1 MRYCLSCKDP
11 IEESRRKD
19 ARYCKKP
26 GCRAKDFRR
35 RKRAQAVEHPEGQA
49 RKPNNSVVVTCSC
62 GNRLLVEVTHLGR
75 EEAHDQEHAPPAA
88 TSPAAVTPRTA
99 APPLELLRESTPE
112 TTLPVLVGKD
122 PPAQESPA
130 AIQAESIAVTRTV
143 PGDANAEATD
153 SQSPTLAPPDPAQSV
168 APNGSPPLESA
179 LDVTEAVTQSNSPSS
194 QPEARAVTRTVSD
207 FVSAVPPAPGPP
219 TESRPP
225 AAERVH
231 PSAPNGSLSDEL
243 ATPRTAPKETTHR
256 SPTPA
261 ASPPIASQG
270 APPLL
275 EAETPPR
282 ARASLVK
289 KTCELAGSVRG
300 RRLVP
305 LSSAVERNSGGRLG
319 LLPGVELYLCCTP
332 TEGQGISGSPG
343 CWRELYPDNSPAD
356 FGQDAD
362 LAVVG
367 WDAQAGRAYVLPVDL
382 LRQLLGNDW
391 RGKIRDAASRWG

>member
-35 RKRAQAVEHPEGQA
+35 RKRAQAVERPDGQA
-49 RKPNNSVVVTCSC
+49 RKSNNSVVVTCSC

-75 EEAHDQEHAPPAA
+75 EEAHDQEHAPPAS
-88 TSPAAVTPRTA
+88 TSPAAVTPRAA
-99 APPLELLRESTPE
+99 APAVELLHESTQE

-122 PPAQESPA
+122 PPAQEVPV

-179 LDVTEAVTQSNSPSS
+179 LDVTKAVTQPDSPSS

-207 FVSAVPPAPGPP
+207 FISAVPPAPGPP
-219 TESRPP
+219 TES
-225 AAERVH
+225 
-231 PSAPNGSLSDEL
+231 
-243 ATPRTAPKETTHR
+243 
-256 SPTPA
+256 
-261 ASPPIASQG
+261 QG

-275 EAETPPR
+275 EAETQPH

-289 KTCELAGSVRG
+289 KTCELAGSVSGHRV
-300 RRLVP
+300 VP
-305 LSSAVERNSGGRLG
+305 LSSAVERNSAGRLV

-343 CWRELYPDNSPAD
+343 CWRDLYPDNSPAD

-391 RGKIRDAASRWG
+391 RGKIRDAASRWS

>member
-1 MRYCLSCKDP
+1 M
-11 IEESRRKD
+11 
-19 ARYCKKP
+19 
-26 GCRAKDFRR
+26 
-35 RKRAQAVEHPEGQA
+35 
-49 RKPNNSVVVTCSC
+49 
-62 GNRLLVEVTHLGR
+62 
-75 EEAHDQEHAPPAA
+75 
-88 TSPAAVTPRTA
+88 
-99 APPLELLRESTPE
+99 
-112 TTLPVLVGKD
+112 
-122 PPAQESPA
+122 
-130 AIQAESIAVTRTV
+130 TRTV

-168 APNGSPPLESA
+168 VPNGSPPLESA
-179 LDVTEAVTQSNSPSS
+179 LDVTEAGTQSNSPSS

-219 TESRPP
+219 TES
-225 AAERVH
+225 
-231 PSAPNGSLSDEL
+231 
-243 ATPRTAPKETTHR
+243 
-256 SPTPA
+256 
-261 ASPPIASQG
+261 QG

-275 EAETPPR
+275 EAETPR

-300 RRLVP
+300 HRLVP
-305 LSSAVERNSGGRLG
+305 LSSAVERNSNGRLG
-319 LLPGVELYLCCTP
+319 LLPGVEFYLCCTP